1 MRGRELCV
9 RPSLLALIFFSASV
23 QFDGV
28 NWWFTGVYGPQEDEN
43 KIQFLQELKD
53 IRALCSGPWV
63 LTGDFNMIY
72 QAADKNNSNMN
83 RALMGR
89 FRSFRDDTILQK
101 FLYMVVSIHGPMRG
115 HPLLLCGLTE
125 FSAALSGRTSIL
137 IHSCR
142 VPPRGF
148 LTIVLLSSNSAQIQ
162 KKRRFHFESF
172 WPKRPGFLDA
182 VTDNWNA
189 HVSTSS
195 PVECVFLK
203 LQRLSKGL
211 QRWSQRKVGNI
222 RLQLD
227 MAKEILHRL
236 EIARYVR
243 GLSPGEEWLR
253 QKLKQHSLGLASL
266 ERTVARLRS
275 RILYLRE
282 GGGQT
287 LPSFTSKLATARKK
301 NYC

>member
-1 MRGRELCV
+1 MVPVVASWLRGRELCV

-243 GLSPGEEWLR
+243 GLSRERNG
-253 QKLKQHSLGLASL
+253 LGKSWN
-266 ERTVARLRS
+266 S
-275 RILYLRE
+275 I
-282 GGGQT
+282 
-287 LPSFTSKLATARKK
+287 P
-301 NYC
+301 